1 MVDPLILGV
10 SLFGLTILPFGTYLL
25 LQWSRSD
32 QSRTEGRVVP
42 SSTTQNA
49 PSRTIPGS
57 KGRDG
62 D

>member
-1 MVDPLILGV
+1 MEPLILGV

-25 LQWSRSD
+25 LQWARSD
-32 QSRTEGRVVP
+32 GKRSGGRTVP
-42 SSTTQNA
+42 SSTTQNT